1 MVGLTSCASISCL
14 VLGWY
19 VGHTAWNFPMW
30 RLLPVMGRWG
40 SSCRHRHPSLQASSM
55 GMGDRVVPMETG
67 SFGTSKSGGSQRAAL
82 PPSLIKA
89 AVSLNT
95 LPRRLGFLHHGRA
108 AAQRSVL
115 ASRMQRQNRGAGGA
129 FPPRLHQPRVAAY
142 VQFPRPA
149 TPFPVLTAHLAAPS
163 RGCSLTEVFPL
174 WPGRLG
180 AQCSYLFNPCDRL
193 MREVQNHANRET
205 SQTCLSR

>member
-1 MVGLTSCASISCL
+1 MGLTSCASISCL

-115 ASRMQRQNRGAGGA
+115 ASRMQRQNRGAGGGL
-129 FPPRLHQPRVAAY
+129 PPKAA
-142 VQFPRPA
+142 PA
-149 TPFPVLTAHLAAPS
+149 T
-163 RGCSLTEVFPL
+163 RGCVRSVPPSCHPVSCAHCP
-174 WPGRLG
+174 PGRAVPWLQPHG
-180 AQCSYLFNPCDRL
+180 GVPTVAGPVGCTVFLFI
-193 MREVQNHANRET
+193 
-205 SQTCLSR
+205 